1 MESVTAIGVSVVNL
15 KVGICQKNYDCRKSG
30 LFAGEHEEAHFHS
43 IKGEL
48 TLVLAVIQVCSLSVF
63 VDTNQYPVRS
73 CR

>member
-1 MESVTAIGVSVVNL
+1 MESIATIGVSVIDL
-15 KVGICQKNYDCRKSG
+15 KVGISQENSDCRKSG

-43 IKGEL
+43 IKGEF
-48 TLVLAVIQVCSLSVF
+48 TLVLAVIQICSLSVL